1 MKKKI
6 IVSVIIGIL
15 GILSFTGF
23 LVYSIMGMA
32 DGLLFEAPSQ
42 MTHNFEEGTYTIFH
56 EFKNIN
62 SGSVT
67 ISSYEDLNGLNI
79 VIRDQGGKTIPISPA
94 VGSTTYNINNR
105 SGRGIFTFDI
115 PLSGEYHISTESNK
129 NVVLNI
135 SQMTAGG
142 IIKMVFTALG
152 IMFSTGILILIV
164 LLKKAK
170 PKDEDYDRYED

>member
-6 IVSVIIGIL
+6 ILSGLIAFL

-23 LVYSIMGMA
+23 LLFSIMGMA

-42 MTHNFEEGTYTIFH
+42 MTHDFEEGTYTIFH
-56 EFKNIN
+56 EYKNIN
-62 SGSVT
+62 SGHVT
-67 ISSYEDLNGLNI
+67 ISSYEDLNGLSI
-79 VIRDQGGKTIPISPA
+79 VIRDGAGKNISISP
-94 VGSTTYNINNR
+94 VKGNTTYNINNR

-115 PLSGEYHISTESNK
+115 PKSGEYHISTESNK

-152 IMFSTGILILIV
+152 IMFSTAVLILIV

-170 PKDEDYDRYED
+170 PIDEDYDRYED